1 MESVATMNDY
11 EVIARFS
18 RSKRK
23 QALINFFERLDMVDW
38 KFYERGSFFTVEVF
52 FTDEYNLRRIFET
65 MPHYFHAHINAKTNR
80 LEVFTD
86 AD

>member
-1 MESVATMNDY
+1 MELAFINDY

-18 RSKRK
+18 RAKRK
-23 QALINFFERLDMVDW
+23 QALINFFERMDMVEW
-38 KFYERGSFFTVEVF
+38 NFYERNGFFTVEVF
-52 FTDEYNLRRIFET
+52 FTDEYNLKRMFEI
-65 MPHYFHAHINAKTNR
+65 MPHYFHAHINAETNR